1 MSFVLFNVAFT
12 ILGHIMMLPTCSN
25 DLCMVLPY
33 LNAMPQTRDM
43 TSLHMTLYHGG
54 NYNQHKGDSSQP
66 NISDCTH
73 TAQLLSSH
81 CSHLSLHR
89 ASLLSHAMDV
99 YCRL

>member
-43 TSLHMTLYHGG
+43 TSLHMTLYHGVIPSEFTRWSPRRG
-54 NYNQHKGDSSQP
+54 LGFSLKLGTIIH
-66 NISDCTH
+66 NISN
-73 TAQLLSSH
+73 AQISNFTLIQ
-81 CSHLSLHR
+81 
-89 ASLLSHAMDV
+89 
-99 YCRL
+99 